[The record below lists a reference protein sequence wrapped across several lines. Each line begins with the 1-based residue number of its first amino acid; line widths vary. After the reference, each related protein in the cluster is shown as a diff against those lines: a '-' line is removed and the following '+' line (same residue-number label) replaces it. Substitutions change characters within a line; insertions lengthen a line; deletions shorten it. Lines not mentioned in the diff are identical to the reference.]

1 MRPGYLP
8 AFWVAHVPAMPDL
21 KSGNYHEA
29 LKMSFLLVRDEASK
43 PSEEEYLEEVV
54 SKTAAPH
61 VNEGRMRTSFSG
73 GSAEEKWLP
82 SFFKAMAKSEEAM
95 ASQDEVCISLSVKNN
110 AHVSSAVVRLP
121 YGHTAGKG
129 QLVVGIFCF
138 KIN

>member
-29 LKMSFLLVRDEASK
+29 EKMSFLLVRDEASK

-61 VNEGRMRTSFSG
+61 VDEGRMRTSFSG

-82 SFFKAMAKSEEAM
+82 KFFKAMAKSEELM
-95 ASQDEVCISLSVKNN
+95 ASQDEVRISLSNRNDAKPDF
-110 AHVSSAVVRLP
+110 AVYLQLARSYRL
-121 YGHTAGKG
+121 
-129 QLVVGIFCF
+129 
-138 KIN
+138 